1 MDFPLRLL
9 KHQHLDKL
17 LLSHD
22 VLLLLSVWN
31 PRTSNTTFAHV
42 LKSVVKLSVRVIVID
57 FIRLSSML
65 HITNRLSLSEIL
77 LLLHVDQ
84 IILNIVNRWLKR
96 LFIIIVAYFFWAESF
111 LWMYSTMIITCITSD
126 SIKVNQR
133 AFNIIRRYFIV
144 LITSVSSAF
153 LSILNQMWIKL
164 VLWLTFAIRYFL
176 TEPLYKLTLCYLL
189 LWNADE

>member
-31 PRTSNTTFAHV
+31 PRTSKATFAHV
-42 LKSVVKLSVRVIVID
+42 LKSVVKLSVRVIGID

-84 IILNIVNRWLKR
+84 IILNIVNGWLEC
-96 LFIIIVAYFFWAESF
+96 LFIIIVRYFFWAKSF
-111 LWMYSTMIITCITSD
+111 LRMYSTMLVTRITSNCV
-126 SIKVNQR
+126 KVNQR
-133 AFNIIRRYFIV
+133 SFNIVRRYFII
-144 LITSVSSAF
+144 LITSMSPAF
-153 LSILNQMWIKL
+153 FCILYQMLIKL
-164 VLWLTFAIRYFL
+164 VFGLSFAIWYI
-176 TEPLYKLTLCYLL
+176 
-189 LWNADE
+189 